1 MKQHVRSATTI
12 PAQLAWAVSKCILL
26 VFLVGEIV
34 GCSRQFE
41 DKWSKNRP
49 SVFKAVGSVT
59 WNGEPAAGAVVTLQS
74 KSHNLAASGKTD
86 AAGKFMLTTWRHG
99 DGAVAGDHSV
109 TISTWEVRGHDG
121 EGNPIEVPVM
131 PAKYEQPETSE
142 LITTIAEH
150 GENVL
155 SFEVSGPRRSDASP
169 LNP

>member
-1 MKQHVRSATTI
+1 MERHVRRAITKQ
-12 PAQLAWAVSKCILL
+12 ARVARAVSQCILL
-26 VFLVGEIV
+26 VLVVGGSI

-41 DKWSKNRP
+41 DKWSKSRP
-49 SVFKAVGSVT
+49 LVFKTAGSVT
-59 WNGEPAAGAVVTLQS
+59 WNGEPAAGAVVTLHS
-74 KSHNLAASGKTD
+74 KSHSLAASGKTD
-86 AAGKFMLTTWRHG
+86 AAGKFMLTTWRYG

-142 LITTIAEH
+142 LTATIAER

-155 SFEVSGPRRSDASP
+155 SFEVSGPRRNGAKP
-169 LNP
+169 VQP